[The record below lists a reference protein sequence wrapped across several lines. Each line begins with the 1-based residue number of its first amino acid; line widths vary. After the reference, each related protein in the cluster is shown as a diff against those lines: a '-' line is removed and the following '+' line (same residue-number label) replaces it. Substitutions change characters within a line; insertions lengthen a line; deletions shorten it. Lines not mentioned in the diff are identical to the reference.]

1 MQRMMLDIFF
11 LCESEHYA
19 DECYLIRPQDAEP
32 VKRLLKALCPRLCET
47 SASTVMQTAAGIIH
61 QGDLLAIEDKSTSTV
76 GILVMCIR
84 GTVRSSDTPTYCA
97 VVQTCAQ
104 RSATTWRP
112 TGELGIVEYVNL
124 RAPLPY
130 VEVEDG
136 LRPLKLLGFSC

>member
-1 MQRMMLDIFF
+1 
-11 LCESEHYA
+11 
-19 DECYLIRPQDAEP
+19 
-32 VKRLLKALCPRLCET
+32 
-47 SASTVMQTAAGIIH
+47 MQTAAGTIH

-76 GILVMCIR
+76 GILLMCIR

-124 RAPLPY
+124 KGPLPY